1 MEHDYFVSALSAK
14 APPFL
19 PHTPAAY
26 GKLAARLFKA
36 ESILSPYELYIG
48 LRYTRAKKRNHFISF
63 ISMISMLGIA
73 LGVAALIIVL
83 SVMNGFQKEIRAR
96 ILGVT
101 PHLQV
106 ASETGNM
113 QNWEAIEKIVATHP
127 EVDAAAPFISGQ
139 GMLSQNEN
147 VQGVMVRG
155 ILPGAED
162 RLTLLS
168 SKMKAGKL
176 ENLRAGEFGI
186 VLGVD
191 LARSLGARV
200 GESIL
205 LMTPQGQITPAG
217 MVPRLKQFHVVGIFE
232 IGMSPYDN
240 ALALIHIVDAQKLYR
255 MGDNVTGISARL
267 KDLDEARR
275 VAAELD
281 LNIPR
286 NLYTSDWTRQNANYF
301 SAVQMEKKMMFIIL
315 SLIVAVAAF
324 NIVSTLVMAV
334 TDKQADIAILRT
346 LGASPLS
353 VMKIFMVQGVV
364 IGLTGMLT
372 GVISGILIAVNI
384 GTIVP
389 FIESLFGVQF
399 LDKGVYFI
407 SELPSD
413 LQRGDVLVV
422 SIFSFV
428 ISILATIYPSWRAAQ
443 TQPAEALRYE

>member
-1 MEHDYFVSALSAK
+1 
-14 APPFL
+14 
-19 PHTPAAY
+19 
-26 GKLAARLFKA
+26 
-36 ESILSPYELYIG
+36 LSPYELFIG

-106 ASETGNM
+106 NSGSGAMLEW
-113 QNWEAIEKIVATHP
+113 QAIEKIVETHP
-127 EVDAAAPFISGQ
+127 QVKAAAPFISGQ

-155 ILPGAED
+155 ILPEAED
-162 RLTLLS
+162 KLTQLS
-168 SKMKAGKL
+168 DKMKVGELSK
-176 ENLRAGEFGI
+176 LRAGEFGI

-205 LMTPQGQITPAG
+205 LITPQGQITPAG

-240 ALALIHIVDAQKLYR
+240 ALALIHMSDAQKLYR
-255 MGDNVTGISARL
+255 MGETVTGISAQL
-267 KDLDEARR
+267 TDLDQARK
-275 VAAELD
+275 VAAELETNMPND
-281 LNIPR
+281 T
-286 NLYTSDWTRQNANYF
+286 YTNDWTRQNANYF

-346 LGASPLS
+346 LGASPVS
-353 VMKIFMVQGVV
+353 IMKIFMVQGVV
-364 IGLTGMLT
+364 IGLTGLLI
-372 GVISGILIAVNI
+372 GVVSGILVAVNI

-389 FIESLFGVQF
+389 FIEGLFGVQF
-399 LDKGVYFI
+399 LAKDVYFI

-413 LQRGDVLVV
+413 LQRADVIVV
-422 SIFSFV
+422 SVFSFV
-428 ISILATIYPSWRAAQ
+428 ISIVATLYPSWRAAQ